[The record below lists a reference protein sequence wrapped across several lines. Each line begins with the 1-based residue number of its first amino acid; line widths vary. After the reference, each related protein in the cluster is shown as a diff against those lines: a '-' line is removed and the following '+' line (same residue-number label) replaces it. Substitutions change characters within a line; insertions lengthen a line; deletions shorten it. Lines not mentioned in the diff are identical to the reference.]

1 MKCRTLCPEST
12 PAKVFSKP
20 QLQVEV
26 LWRNIREVV
35 VLKAMAGVERAMVVG
50 TIKAITRGEVE
61 LLEAVVG
68 AKGME
73 QSRRQIKGPTYCI
86 WNTQA
91 KTL

>member
-1 MKCRTLCPEST
+1 MKCRTLCPELT

-35 VLKAMAGVERAMVVG
+35 VLKAMAGVEGAMVVG
-50 TIKAITRGEVE
+50 TTKAITRGEVE
-61 LLEAVVG
+61 LPEAVVG

-73 QSRRQIKGPTYCI
+73 QSRQQIKGPTYCI

>member
-1 MKCRTLCPEST
+1 M
-12 PAKVFSKP
+12 V
-20 QLQVEV
+20 
-26 LWRNIREVV
+26 
-35 VLKAMAGVERAMVVG
+35 GVERAMVVG
-50 TIKAITRGEVE
+50 TTKAITRGEVE
-61 LLEAVVG
+61 LPEAVVG